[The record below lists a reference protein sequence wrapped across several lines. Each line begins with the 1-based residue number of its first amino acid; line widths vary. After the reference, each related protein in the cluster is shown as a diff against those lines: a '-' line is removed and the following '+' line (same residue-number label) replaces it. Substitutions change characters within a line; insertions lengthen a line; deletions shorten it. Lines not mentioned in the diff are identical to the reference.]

1 MNYAFPILLMQLTTD
16 FLNSVYA
23 QTDADLS
30 INSFNKI
37 PFKTKINRLRNE
49 NIYIKNFLIFS
60 LFFFTKIRVKTVIKI
75 K

>member
-60 LFFFTKIRVKTVIKI
+60 LFFSLRFGSKQ
-75 K
+75 